1 VRDGGVLIGMISWP
15 RGKGIER
22 IGEIF
27 AMFTSEMTSGSLGS
41 PRRDDTWASLVGDR
55 KEGGA

>member
-1 VRDGGVLIGMISWP
+1 VWDGGVLIGMISWP

-27 AMFTSEMTSGSLGS
+27 AMFASETTSGLLGS
-41 PRRDDTWASLVGDR
+41 PGRDDTWASPVGDR

>member
-1 VRDGGVLIGMISWP
+1 VRDGGVFIVTISWP

-27 AMFTSEMTSGSLGS
+27 AMFVSETTSGSLGS
-41 PRRDDTWASLVGDR
+41 PGRDDTWASPVGDR